1 MVATTLL
8 SYDLKKVDY
17 STTICMREATALV
30 STSSLWVGLHF
41 PIMSLAHAASDEVS
55 AMFTGRTHTSFNRL
69 AANGI
74 IQEGDGAVLILP
86 SPGSAEA
93 IDPLSSRWLPP
104 VPLPN
109 CPPHPPFST
118 EQLGVD
124 RRLILN
130 RKRQLKMYRV
140 WIQGK
145 FLMLSPGGPTVER
158 VEDST

>member
-1 MVATTLL
+1 M
-8 SYDLKKVDY
+8 
-17 STTICMREATALV
+17 I
-30 STSSLWVGLHF
+30 
-41 PIMSLAHAASDEVS
+41 LAHAASDEVS
-55 AMFTGRTHTSFNRL
+55 ALFTGCTYTSSNRL

-74 IQEGDGAVLILP
+74 IQEGDGTALMLP

-93 IDPLSSRWLPP
+93 VDPLSNRWLPP

-109 CPPHPPFST
+109 CPPHPLFLT

-130 RKRQLKMYRV
+130 RKRQLQMYRV

-145 FLMLSPGGPTVER
+145 FLMLAPGGPSIVK